1 MDLHTFFNS
10 SASYRVRIILG
21 LKNVQAN
28 QVPVNIRVM
37 EHKNDAYVRNNPS
50 ASVPMLDDNGF
61 HLGQSLAIAD
71 YLDARFPEPRL
82 LPADP
87 AKRARVLEV
96 ANLIACD
103 IHPLNNL
110 RVLKYLTKELG
121 VSDEQKTAWYNHWI
135 AEGFTSLEALLERA
149 GSQNFCFDEQVS
161 LADCCLVPQV
171 ANALR
176 MQCDLTPYKR
186 VMAVY
191 NHCNTLP
198 AFQQAAPAKQPDYQ
212 S

>member
-1 MDLHTFFNS
+1 MDLYSFFNS
-10 SASYRVRIILG
+10 SASFRVRIALG
-21 LKNVQAN
+21 LKQVDVN
-28 QVPVNIRVM
+28 QLPVNIRVM
-37 EHKNDAYVRNNPS
+37 EHKNDAYVAKNPS

-61 HLGQSLAIAD
+61 TLGQSLAILD
-71 YLDARFPEPRL
+71 YLDAKHPEPRL
-82 LPADP
+82 IPADIQ
-87 AKRARVLEV
+87 KRARVLEFTNLV
-96 ANLIACD
+96 ASD

-110 RVLKYLTKELG
+110 RVLRYLSTQLG

-135 AEGFTSLEALLERA
+135 AEGFTAMEALLEKA
-149 GSQNFCFDEQVS
+149 GSQKFCFDEQVS

-176 MQCDLTPYKR
+176 MKCDLSPYKR

-191 NHCNTLP
+191 EHCNTLP

-212 S
+212 P

>member
-50 ASVPMLDDNGF
+50 ASVPMFDDNGF

-71 YLDARFPEPRL
+71 YLDAKFPEPRL

-110 RVLKYLTKELG
+110 RVLKYLTKQLG

-135 AEGFTSLEALLERA
+135 AEGFASLEALLERA

-176 MQCDLTPYKR
+176 MKCDLAPYTR

-212 S
+212 P

>member
-37 EHKNDAYVRNNPS
+37 EHKNDAFVKQNPS

-61 HLGQSLAIAD
+61 QLGQSLAIAD
-71 YLDARFPEPRL
+71 YLDAKYPQTRL

-110 RVLKYLTKELG
+110 RVLKYLTRELG
-121 VSDEQKTAWYNHWI
+121 VSEEQKTAWYNHWI
-135 AEGFTSLEALLERA
+135 SEGFTSLEALLERA
-149 GSQNFCFDEQVS
+149 GSKNYCFDEQVS

-176 MQCDLTPYKR
+176 MKCDLTPYLR

-191 NHCNTLP
+191 EHCNTLP

-212 S
+212 P

>member
-1 MDLHTFFNS
+1 MDLYSFFNS

-21 LKNVQAN
+21 LKNVPVN

-37 EHKNDAYVRNNPS
+37 EHKNDAFVQKNPS
-50 ASVPMLDDNGF
+50 ASVPMLDDNGLS
-61 HLGQSLAIAD
+61 LGQSLAIAD
-71 YLDARFPEPRL
+71 YLDAKFPEPRL

-87 AKRARVLEV
+87 ARRAKVLEV
-96 ANLIACD
+96 VNLIACD

-110 RVLKYLTKELG
+110 RVLKYLTRELG
-121 VSDEQKTAWYNHWI
+121 VTDAQKTAWYNHWI
-135 AEGFTSLEALLERA
+135 AEGFTALEALLAQA
-149 GSQNFCFDEQVS
+149 GSAGFCFGEQVS

-176 MQCDLTPYKR
+176 MKCDLALYPR
-186 VMAVY
+186 VMAVF

-212 S
+212 P